1 MSDFSDKI
9 GLVTGG
15 ASGIGRAAAL
25 QFARGGAAVAVVDLA
40 AEGAEATAAELRRGG
55 ARAMALAVDVG
66 DEDAVATAV
75 GAVVEEF
82 GGLDFAFNNAG
93 ISQAPAPL
101 ADLDTA
107 GWLHVLKVNLS
118 SVFFSMKYEL
128 PHLLERGGGA
138 IVNTA
143 SNAGL
148 FAVPAMPAYVASKHG
163 VVGLSKSTAVDYG
176 PQGIRVNAIC
186 PGFIRTPLLESVVG
200 TDDEPYE
207 GMAALTPLRRVG
219 LPEDA
224 AEAAVWLCSEE
235 ASFVTGQAITIDG
248 GRRT

>member
-1 MSDFSDKI
+1 MS
-9 GLVTGG
+9 
-15 ASGIGRAAAL
+15 
-25 QFARGGAAVAVVDLA
+25 
-40 AEGAEATAAELRRGG
+40 LR
-55 ARAMALAVDVG
+55 VDVG
-66 DEDAVATAV
+66 DEEAVKAAV
-75 GAVVEEF
+75 DAVVEEF

-93 ISQAPAPL
+93 ISATPAPL
-101 ADLDTA
+101 AEVETEA
-107 GWLHVLKVNLS
+107 WLHVLQVNLS
-118 SVFFSMKYEL
+118 SVFFSMKHEL

-163 VVGLSKSTAVDYG
+163 VVGLSKSAAVDYG

-186 PGFIRTPLLESVVG
+186 PGFIRTPLLESFVG
-200 TDDEPYE
+200 TDDAPYE

-219 LPEDA
+219 TPEDA